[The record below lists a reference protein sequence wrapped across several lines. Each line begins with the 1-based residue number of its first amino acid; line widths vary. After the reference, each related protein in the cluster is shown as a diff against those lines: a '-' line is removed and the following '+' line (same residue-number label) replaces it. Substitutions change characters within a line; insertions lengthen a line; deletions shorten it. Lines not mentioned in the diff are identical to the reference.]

1 MRKQMDTAKVTMG
14 CSMVVLTILLVSL
27 FPATVSAQ
35 QRPTAVFDFELVDTS
50 RQDRLAPPSAEHQ
63 ARLALISGQLRERL
77 AESDRFVIMDVAPVN
92 AEAHANN
99 LQYCGGCD
107 VRLAGQIG
115 ADLAVTGV
123 VYKVSNLILNMIIF
137 VRDVKTGGIVTIA
150 QADMRGDTDVTWT
163 RTLDWLV
170 RNRLLAGQS
179 TRP

>member
-1 MRKQMDTAKVTMG
+1 
-14 CSMVVLTILLVSL
+14 MVLLAILLVSL
-27 FPATVSAQ
+27 FPATASAQ

-63 ARLALISGQLRERL
+63 ARLALISAQLRERL
-77 AESDRFVIMDVAPVN
+77 AESDRFAIVDIALVN